1 MLYTLLGVVKI
12 MYKVITGTAKE
23 VENQLNEY
31 RKDWFLNIEGMSAT
45 NEQTTVIIEVVGNK

>member
-1 MLYTLLGVVKI
+1 

-23 VENQLNEY
+23 VENQLNDY
-31 RKDWFLNIEGMSAT
+31 RKDWLLNIEGMSAT